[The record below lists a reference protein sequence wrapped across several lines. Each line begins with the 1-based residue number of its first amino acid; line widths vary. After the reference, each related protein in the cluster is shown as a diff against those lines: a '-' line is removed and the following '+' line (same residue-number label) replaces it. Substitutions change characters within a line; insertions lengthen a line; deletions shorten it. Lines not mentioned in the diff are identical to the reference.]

1 MKLLKCDVCGY
12 TQSPENNNGDITIK
26 DSTNRDDFYEIYHD
40 QIKYDLCD
48 SCFKRYRQLKHDLT
62 AAFIFYPDRKIEIKI
77 SEVKK
82 NDTQD

>member
-1 MKLLKCDVCGY
+1 MKILKCDICGY
-12 TQSPENNNGDITIK
+12 TQCPENNNGDINIK
-26 DSTNRDDFYEIYHD
+26 DSNKNDFYEMYHD
-40 QIKYDLCD
+40 QIEYDFCD
-48 SCFKRYRQLKHDLT
+48 SCMKKYRQLKHDLT

>member
-1 MKLLKCDVCGY
+1 MKIIKCDVCGY
-12 TQSPENNNGDITIK
+12 TQSPENNNRNETY
-26 DSTNRDDFYEIYHD
+26 SDDFFEIYHD
-40 QIKYDLCD
+40 NKKYDLCNT
-48 SCFKRYRQLKHDLT
+48 CINKYRHLKHDLT